1 MTRAAQKEQ
10 HKVKWKLAQ
19 RLHKQRK
26 KKRQIISTS
35 VVTSLAFK
43 FKASEGKTVQLVS
56 KVLPKSPRKQKAV
69 VKKLAIKPFPGKT
82 IFEKKN
88 KSNKLS
94 SLSEAL
100 KKNILHFYCSDTIS
114 SVSPSMKDRHICRDK
129 NNKKI
134 KDTSEKKVTLQ
145 KRYMCFTISE
155 AYKLFCDTWFSE
167 FFCKNI
173 NEKVGKLV

>member
-1 MTRAAQKEQ
+1 MTTAAQKEQ
-10 HKVKWKLAQ
+10 HKVKWKLVQ
-19 RLHKQRK
+19 RLHRQRK

-43 FKASEGKTVQLVS
+43 FKASEGKAVQLVS

-114 SVSPSMKDRHICRDK
+114 SVSPSLKDRHIYRDK
-129 NNKKI
+129 NKKI
-134 KDTSEKKVTLQ
+134 KDASEKTMTLQ

-173 NEKVGKLV
+173 NEEVGKLV